1 MTRTEENEKL
11 IQELRKNPFKNAD
24 SVKIAY
30 LGDISRS
37 LAVIADAMTEE
48 SDPDADH
55 KNEQMNLIGMV
66 GRLCSILAQREL
78 ITPVEVHYVITGEV
92 EEEAAHE

>member
-37 LAVIADAMTEE
+37 LAVIADVM
-48 SDPDADH
+48 S
-55 KNEQMNLIGMV
+55 G
-66 GRLCSILAQREL
+66 AQEPEK
-78 ITPVEVHYVITGEV
+78 TS
-92 EEEAAHE
+92 EEAKRVADEAFERIMRGDLTGGPNHAHH